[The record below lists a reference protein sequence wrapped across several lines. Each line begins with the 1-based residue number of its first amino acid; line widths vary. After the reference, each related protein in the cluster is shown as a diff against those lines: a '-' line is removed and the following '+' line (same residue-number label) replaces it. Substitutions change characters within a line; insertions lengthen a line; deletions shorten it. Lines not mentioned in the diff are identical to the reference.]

1 MSNPQSTPAIA
12 PAASTPAP
20 PAAQEP
26 VPSAMALL
34 TASKL
39 AIKKDKPIMLDYF
52 VDSIS
57 GKAFLGE
64 DTETKE
70 RMLVKSMEEFT
81 SQIDKVYKAGPP
93 GQEEYIIETENSI
106 YIASSKIQRRRIQA
120 SSLLRSYKDE

>member
-1 MSNPQSTPAIA
+1 MSNPQSTPA
-12 PAASTPAP
+12 PAASTPAA
-20 PAAQEP
+20 PAAQAQEP

-81 SQIDKVYKAGPP
+81 SQIDKVYKAGQP

-106 YIASSKIQRRRIQA
+106 YIASTKIQRKRIQA
-120 SSLLRSYKDE
+120 SSLLAGLKEE